1 MFLDDPRCSLRSSAI
16 SISDAHQD
24 SLGHGFDLLLH
35 WHLQWHLHYIHKLT
49 ECPVVLLNAIF
60 YVVLSRIDLRRRN
73 STVFVANQTCI
84 CANQIA
90 FYISLLK
97 ESSKKSLQTPK
108 RARRDVKMGK
118 VLIDPLF
125 AENDPE
131 AGRIILEVSFQ
142 IPHHQPP
149 PAPAHQSH
157 PCQNY
162 NSIKDKITNN
172 IYVFARLGNISERIE
187 LPNRFLSSSRK
198 KTINLVEHQRQKVKR
213 RLTQTFWVP

>member
-1 MFLDDPRCSLRSSAI
+1 M
-16 SISDAHQD
+16 
-24 SLGHGFDLLLH
+24 
-35 WHLQWHLHYIHKLT
+35 T

-73 STVFVANQTCI
+73 STVFVANQTGI